1 VSSFAIAT
9 TTHGPSCDVTVSGEI
24 DISAV
29 ADLTTAASRSLSE
42 TDVQRIVMNLA
53 EVTFID
59 CAGLGALVTVRN
71 NSVAA
76 GKEVALC
83 NVPKRVRRML
93 ALTELATAFTLVGTT
108 LKKRSP
114 TPRRLD
120 SSQAHRSP
128 ASLPSLP
135 RPATRTHP
143 TPTATTPR

>member
-1 VSSFAIAT
+1 MSSFAIAT
-9 TTHGPSCDVTVSGEI
+9 TTHGPSSDVTVSGEI

-59 CAGLGALVTVRN
+59 CAGLGALVAVRN

-83 NVPKRVRRML
+83 NVPEHVRRML
-93 ALTELATAFTLVGTT
+93 ALTDLAPAFAFVSTV
-108 LKKRSP
+108 RSS
-114 TPRRLD
+114 RNV
-120 SSQAHRSP
+120 A
-128 ASLPSLP
+128 
-135 RPATRTHP
+135 
-143 TPTATTPR
+143 